1 MTAIFAPRRP
11 NDHVLVALREKF
23 LYRVRLGQL
32 TFKVLSDLKILEAWV
47 TPEGDDGAEPKS
59 FSRWIH
65 VVAGSSGCTVL
76 CWVFRLPRD
85 CRIN

>member
-1 MTAIFAPRRP
+1 MTT
-11 NDHVLVALREKF
+11 LREKF

-32 TFKVLSDLKILEAWV
+32 TFKVPSNLKILEAWV

-59 FSRWIH
+59 FSRWSH
-65 VVAGSSGCTVL
+65 VVAGSSRCTVL
-76 CWVFRLPRD
+76 CCVFRLPRD